1 MNSKKEPDLQPSSG
15 YFINQELIEEMV
27 RLNRQGRI
35 FTEAMGGVLA
45 EQTDLSAIHDL
56 LDLACGP
63 GEWAMRAAHEYPDK
77 RVMGV
82 DLSRRMIEYACVQ
95 AEADEISNAAFQV
108 MDITKPLAVPDA
120 SFDLINTR
128 VVLAFMK
135 QEAWLPLL
143 TECLRVLRPGG
154 IVRITEQE
162 TVLGNGPV
170 FETYCTWWYRAFQ
183 QAGQAFSLPGQHHL
197 GVTLELKR
205 LLAQA
210 GFVAPQHTAHALDFS
225 TGAEAHASTME
236 DFIDALKLGAPFLI
250 RLGIATSE
258 QITELR
264 EQMQELIGKE
274 GFCGY
279 WVFLTVWATKP
290 S

>member
-1 MNSKKEPDLQPSSG
+1 MNSAQDASGQKPGG
-15 YFINQELIEEMV
+15 YFINQELVEEMV

-45 EQTDLSAIHDL
+45 EQHDLSSVHDI

-63 GEWAMRAAHEYPDK
+63 GEWAMRVARAHPDK
-77 RVMGV
+77 RVVGV
-82 DLSRRMIEYACVQ
+82 DLSKRMIEYASVQ
-95 AEADEISNAAFQV
+95 TEADDISNATFQV
-108 MDITKPLAVPDA
+108 MDITRPLEVPDA

-128 VVLAFMK
+128 VIMTFMK
-135 QEAWLPLL
+135 REAWLPFLS
-143 TECLRVLRPGG
+143 ECLRVLRPGG

-162 TVLGNGPV
+162 TVLGNDAV

-205 LLAQA
+205 LLAQV
-210 GFVAPQHTAHALDFS
+210 GFVAPQHIAHALDFS
-225 TGAEAHASTME
+225 KGAEAHASTLE

-258 QITELR
+258 HITELR

-274 GFCGY
+274 GFRGY
-279 WVFLTVWATKP
+279 WIFLTIWSHKP
-290 S
+290 

>member
-1 MNSKKEPDLQPSSG
+1 MNSEKETSRQTSSG

-45 EQTDLSAIHDL
+45 EQKDLSAIQDI

-63 GEWAMRAAHEYPDK
+63 GEWAMQVAREYPEK
-77 RVMGV
+77 RVVGV
-82 DLSRRMIEYACVQ
+82 DLSKRMIEYASVQ
-95 AEADEISNAAFQV
+95 AEADDINATFQV
-108 MDITKPLAVPDA
+108 MDIAKPLLFPDA

-128 VVLAFMK
+128 VIMGFMK
-135 QEAWLPLL
+135 REAWLPLL
-143 TECLRVLRPGG
+143 SECLRVLRPGG
-154 IVRITEQE
+154 ILRITEQE
-162 TVLGNGPV
+162 AVLGNNAI

-183 QAGQAFSLPGQHHL
+183 QAGQAFSLQGQHHL

-205 LLAQA
+205 LLTQA
-210 GFVAPQHTAHALDFS
+210 GFVAAKHTAHALDFS
-225 TGAEAHASTME
+225 AGAEAHESTLE

-250 RLGIATSE
+250 RLGIATQE

-264 EQMQELIGKE
+264 EQMQELIGRE

-279 WVFLTVWATKP
+279 WFFMTVWAQKP
-290 S
+290 AK